1 VAALAPKLIAC
12 ASGMLASGMTE
23 PPSRASLRRIVKAS
37 GSSGGS
43 SMWRGGM
50 IVMAIVSSLFAGT
63 AIAQNAQVAAP
74 KSAPDATQQNSGNDA
89 VHNMVGAWE
98 FSNADHD
105 KICHFNFRADAV
117 PNGYKLEIDKN
128 CPSLF
133 PSTKAMVAWAVDN
146 FGSLRLLDSSGN
158 SVVDL
163 SEVETG
169 MYDGF
174 TPEEGRYVLQAA
186 TSAPQPSPGD
196 VAGDWAVSHGAGKP
210 NCVLTL
216 ANNPLTSDILALKV
230 KPGCGDSA
238 ITRFAP
244 TGWRMDEGELMLM
257 SPNGQTWQ
265 FEQSDTNTWQR
276 VPESSVPVLL
286 VRQ

>member
-1 VAALAPKLIAC
+1 
-12 ASGMLASGMTE
+12 MF
-23 PPSRASLRRIVKAS
+23 
-37 GSSGGS
+37 
-43 SMWRGGM
+43 RGGI
-50 IVMAIVSSLFAGT
+50 IVMAIAASLCGGAAFAQDLPN
-63 AIAQNAQVAAP
+63 AAQDAAP
-74 KSAPDATQQNSGNDA
+74 GPAPKEPSNDP
-89 VHNMVGAWE
+89 VHNMIGAWE

-117 PNGYKLEIDKN
+117 PNGYKLDIDKN

-133 PSTKAMVAWAVDN
+133 PSTKNIVAWSVDN

-158 SVVDL
+158 SMVDL
-163 SEVETG
+163 SEVEDG

-174 TPEEGRYVLQAA
+174 TPEEGRYILQAS
-186 TSAPQPSPGD
+186 TSAPQLAAGD
-196 VAGDWAVSHGAGKP
+196 VAGDWAVTHGSGNGSSNGSGKP
-210 NCVLTL
+210 NCILTL
-216 ANNPLTSDILALKV
+216 ANTPLTSDILALKV

-238 ITRFAP
+238 VTRFGP

-265 FEQSDTNTWQR
+265 FEQNDTNTWQR

>member
-1 VAALAPKLIAC
+1 M
-12 ASGMLASGMTE
+12 S
-23 PPSRASLRRIVKAS
+23 
-37 GSSGGS
+37 
-43 SMWRGGM
+43 RGGI
-50 IVMAIVSSLFAGT
+50 IVMA
-63 AIAQNAQVAAP
+63 VAASLCAG
-74 KSAPDATQQNSGNDA
+74 SAFAQDMQKDTQKNTQKDAPAAPPDASSQSAQPQNPTNDP
-89 VHNMVGAWE
+89 VHKMVGAWE

-117 PNGYKLEIDKN
+117 PNGYKLDIDKN

-133 PSTKAMVAWAVDN
+133 PSTKNVVAWSVDN
-146 FGSLRLLDSSGN
+146 FGSLRLLDAGGN

-186 TSAPQPSPGD
+186 TSAPELSASD
-196 VAGDWAVSHGAGKP
+196 IAGDWAVTRGAGKP
-210 NCVLTL
+210 ICVLTL
-216 ANNPLTSDILALKV
+216 ANNPIAGDILALKM
-230 KPGCGDSA
+230 KPGCDTSV
-238 ITRFAP
+238 TRFGP

-265 FEQSDTNTWQR
+265 FEQNDANTWQR

>member
-1 VAALAPKLIAC
+1 
-12 ASGMLASGMTE
+12 M
-23 PPSRASLRRIVKAS
+23 SR
-37 GSSGGS
+37 GS
-43 SMWRGGM
+43 M
-50 IVMAIVSSLFAGT
+50 IVMAIVSSLFAGA

-74 KSAPDATQQNSGNDA
+74 KGAPTSPTPTSPAPVPPAAASPAAAPDATQQNSANDA
-89 VHNMVGAWE
+89 VHNMIGAWE

-105 KICHFNFRADAV
+105 KICHFTFRADAV
-117 PNGYKLEIDKN
+117 PNGYKLEIDRS

-133 PSTKAMVAWAVDN
+133 PSTKSMVAWAVDN
-146 FGSLRLLDSSGN
+146 FGSLRLLDAGGN

-174 TPEEGRYVLQAA
+174 TPEEGRYILQAA
-186 TSAPQPSPGD
+186 TSAPQLSAGD

-210 NCVLTL
+210 NCFLTL
-216 ANNPLTSDILALKV
+216 ANNHLTGDILALKV

-238 ITRFAP
+238 VTRFAP

-265 FEQSDTNTWQR
+265 FELSDTNTWQR

>member
-1 VAALAPKLIAC
+1 MTLA
-12 ASGMLASGMTE
+12 
-23 PPSRASLRRIVKAS
+23 ASLFGSAAVAQD
-37 GSSGGS
+37 SSGPDTAQKNS
-43 SMWRGGM
+43 NDPVRNM
-50 IVMAIVSSLFAGT
+50 I
-63 AIAQNAQVAAP
+63 
-74 KSAPDATQQNSGNDA
+74 
-89 VHNMVGAWE
+89 GAWE

-117 PNGYKLEIDKN
+117 PNGYRLEIDKN
-128 CPSLF
+128 CPNLF
-133 PSTKAMVAWAVDN
+133 PSTKTMVAWSVDN
-146 FGSLRLLDSSGN
+146 YGGLRLLDAGGN

-174 TPEEGRYVLQAA
+174 TPEEGRYILQAA
-186 TSAPQPSPGD
+186 TSAPQLSAGD
-196 VAGDWAVSHGAGKP
+196 VAGDWAVAHGSSGKP
-210 NCVLTL
+210 TCTLTL
-216 ANNPLTSDILALKV
+216 ANSPLTGDVLVLKV
-230 KPGCGDSA
+230 KPGCSDSA
-238 ITRFAP
+238 VTRFGP

-265 FEQSDTNTWQR
+265 FEQNDTDTWQR

>member
-1 VAALAPKLIAC
+1 M
-12 ASGMLASGMTE
+12 S
-23 PPSRASLRRIVKAS
+23 
-37 GSSGGS
+37 
-43 SMWRGGM
+43 RGGM
-50 IVMAIVSSLFAGT
+50 IVVAIVSSLFAGT

-74 KSAPDATQQNSGNDA
+74 KGAPASPTAPTSPAPPPPGAASDTAQQNSNDA
-89 VHNMVGAWE
+89 IRNMVGAWE

-105 KICHFNFRADAV
+105 KICHFNFRADTV

-133 PSTKAMVAWAVDN
+133 PSTKTMVAWAVDN
-146 FGSLRLLDSSGN
+146 YGSLRLLDSSGN

-174 TPEEGRYVLQAA
+174 TPEEGRYILQAA
-186 TSAPQPSPGD
+186 TSAPQLSAGD
-196 VAGDWAVSHGAGKP
+196 VAGDWAVTHGTSKP
-210 NCVLTL
+210 NCFLTL
-216 ANNPLTSDILALKV
+216 ANNPLTADILALKV

-276 VPESSVPVLL
+276 VPESSIPVLL